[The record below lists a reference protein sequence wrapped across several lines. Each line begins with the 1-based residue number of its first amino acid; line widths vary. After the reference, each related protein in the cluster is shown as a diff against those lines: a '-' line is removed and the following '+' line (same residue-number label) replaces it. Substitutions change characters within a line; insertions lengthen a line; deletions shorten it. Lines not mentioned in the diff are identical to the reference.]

1 MRELWDRLDFGFFEP
16 IWLAVG
22 ALAVVAVIL
31 LEMGARRRR
40 RQAVHLFAAEHL
52 VPGLTASVSPGKRLL
67 KRVLLISAV
76 ALVFIALARP
86 HLFYQWSEETRS
98 GLDVLIAVDCSK
110 SMLTEDVKPNRI
122 ERAKLAVED
131 FAERLPD
138 NRLGLIAFAGDAF
151 LECPLTLDHEAFL
164 DATRDL
170 DTDTIPRPG
179 TDLATAIDEAVEAL
193 RSQPNNLKFMIL
205 VTDGEDLEGRAI
217 ASAQEAAK
225 QGMKIYTVGVGTPE
239 GGLIPQRDDSGGVT
253 FLRDS
258 NDDVVHS
265 RLDESTLTQI
275 AQITG
280 GAYEPLGQRGEG
292 LQAIY
297 DRYIATLPKQNLEE
311 RRQKIRWEQYEW
323 PLGLAIIL
331 LVAEFLLRERARLTV
346 IPAVEPPR
354 RSRRAAPEIAAA
366 ARLLLLAALWGL
378 APGIGRAA
386 SQATIA
392 ERDYKSGQYADSA
405 QKYGEASA
413 NQPDRHDLLYD
424 EGDAA
429 YRAGEY
435 DEAEDAFHKALQTPD
450 LKLQENSYYNLGNTQ
465 FKHGEAMEKVDQQRT
480 QQLWEGALHSY
491 ESALKLRD
499 AADTRHNY
507 EVVKKK
513 LEELKKQQQQ
523 QQQQSQQKQSQS
535 NDQNQQ
541 QQNSQGGQSQ
551 GQGNPQNQ
559 QNQGSSQSNPQ
570 GNGQNQA
577 QQQPQ
582 NNPGQQGQQGQDKN
596 MAGQAQQDK
605 NATAQQRARSGGERA
620 QDQQDPQIKSREEAE
635 ALLDSLK
642 DDEHQV
648 TARSLYGNNEPPPTA
663 SGKDW

>member
-1 MRELWDRLDFGFFEP
+1 MSELMDRLDFGFFDP

-22 ALAVVAVIL
+22 ALAVIAVIL
-31 LEMGARRRR
+31 LEMGARRHR

-52 VPGLTASVSPGKRLL
+52 VPGLTASVSSGRRLL
-67 KRVLLISAV
+67 KRMLLVFVV

-86 HLFYQWSEETRS
+86 HWGYEWSEETRS

-110 SMLTEDVKPNRI
+110 SMLTEDAKPNRI

-164 DATRDL
+164 DAVRDL

-193 RSQPNNLKFMIL
+193 KSQPNNLKFMIL
-205 VTDGEDLEGRAI
+205 VTDGEDLEGRVLD
-217 ASAQEAAK
+217 SAREAAK
-225 QGMKIYTVGVGTPE
+225 QGLRIYTVGVGTPE
-239 GGLIPQRDDSGGVT
+239 GGLIPQRDDSGGVS
-253 FLRDS
+253 FLRDT

-265 RLDESTLTQI
+265 HLDESTLKQV

-280 GAYEPLGQRGEG
+280 GVYEPLGQRGEG
-292 LQAIY
+292 IQAIY
-297 DRYIATLPKQNLEE
+297 DRYIAPLPKQNIEE
-311 RRQKIRWEQYEW
+311 RRQKIRFERYEW
-323 PLGLAIIL
+323 PLGLAILL
-331 LVAEFLLRERARLTV
+331 LVAEFLIRERTRLTV
-346 IPAVEPPR
+346 MPTLEPLR
-354 RSRRAAPEIAAA
+354 RSRRASPELATA
-366 ARLLLLAALWGL
+366 ARLILLAAFWGM
-378 APGIGRAA
+378 APGLGHAA
-386 SQATIA
+386 SQAAVA

-405 QKYGEASA
+405 QKYGEAIE
-413 NQPDRHDLLYD
+413 NQPDRRELQYD

-435 DEAEDAFHKALQTPD
+435 DEAEAAFHKALETPN
-450 LKLQENSYYNLGNTQ
+450 LNLQENSYYNLGNTQ

-491 ESALKLRD
+491 ESALKLKD

-523 QQQQSQQKQSQS
+523 QQQNKNQSQS
-535 NDQNQQ
+535 NDKNQ
-541 QQNSQGGQSQ
+541 QQNSKGGQSQ
-551 GQGNPQNQ
+551 DKNNAQNQ
-559 QNQGSSQSNPQ
+559 QNQGNSQSNPQ
-570 GNGQNQA
+570 NNGQNQA

-582 NNPGQQGQQGQDKN
+582 NSPNQQGQSGQQKS
-596 MAGQAQQDK
+596 AQNQNQPQSDK
-605 NATAQQRARSGGERA
+605 NATAQQRARSGGERP
-620 QDQQDPQIKSREEAE
+620 QDKEDPQIKSREEAE

>member
-1 MRELWDRLDFGFFEP
+1 MRELWERLDFGFFEP
-16 IWLAVG
+16 VWLGVGVLAV
-22 ALAVVAVIL
+22 LAVVL

-52 VPGLTASVSPGKRLL
+52 VPGLTASVSTGRRLL
-67 KRVLLISAV
+67 KRLLLVASV
-76 ALVFIALARP
+76 ALIFIALARP
-86 HLFYQWSEETRS
+86 HWGYEWSEETRS

-110 SMLTEDVKPNRI
+110 SMLTDDVKPDRI

-151 LECPLTLDHEAFL
+151 LECPLSLDHEAFL
-164 DATRDL
+164 DAVRDL

-179 TDLATAIDEAVEAL
+179 TDVAAAIDEAADAL
-193 RSQPNNLKFMIL
+193 KSQPNNLKFLIL

-217 ASAQEAAK
+217 DAARAVAK
-225 QGMKIYTVGVGTPE
+225 EGLKIYTVGVGTPE
-239 GGLIPQRDDSGGVT
+239 GGLIPQRDDNGGVT
-253 FLRDS
+253 FLRDA
-258 NDDVVHS
+258 NNDVVHS
-265 RLDESTLTQI
+265 HLDESTLRQI

-280 GAYEPLGQRGEG
+280 GAYQPLGQRGEG

-297 DRYIATLPKQNLEE
+297 DRYIATLPKQNIEE
-311 RRQKIRWEQYEW
+311 RREKIRWEQYEW
-323 PLGLAIIL
+323 PLGLAIAL
-331 LVAEFLLRERARLTV
+331 LVAEFLIRERTRLTV
-346 IPAVEPPR
+346 IPTAGPLR
-354 RSRRAAPEIAAA
+354 RSRRVSPEAAAA
-366 ARLLLLAALWGL
+366 ARLLLLAGLWGL
-378 APGIGRAA
+378 APALSHAA
-386 SQATIA
+386 SQAAVA

-405 QKYGEASA
+405 QKYGEAIET
-413 NQPDRHDLLYD
+413 QPDRHDLQYD

-435 DEAEDAFHKALQTPD
+435 DEAEEAFHKALQTPN
-450 LKLQENSYYNLGNTQ
+450 LNLQENSYYNLGNTQ

-480 QQLWEGALHSY
+480 RQLWENALHSY
-491 ESALKLRD
+491 ESALKLKD

-513 LEELKKQQQQ
+513 LEELKKQQE
-523 QQQQSQQKQSQS
+523 QQQSQKNQSQS
-535 NDQNQQ
+535 SDKNQ
-541 QQNSQGGQSQ
+541 QQNSQGGQGQSQ
-551 GQGNPQNQ
+551 GNSQNQ
-559 QNQGSSQSNPQ
+559 QNQDSSPSNPQ
-570 GNGQNQA
+570 NDGQNQA
-577 QQQPQ
+577 RQQPQ
-582 NNPGQQGQQGQDKN
+582 NSPSQQGQSGQPKS
-596 MAGQAQQDK
+596 AQSQQNQQQSDK
-605 NATAQQRARSGGERA
+605 NATAQQRARSGGERP
-620 QDQQDPQIKSREEAE
+620 QDREDPQIKSREEAE